1 MKKVIALFLAFV
13 LLASTAFAWQVEN
26 TNMHYGTAP
35 HVEGVNNNV
44 EDMAKMLFDLGLFK
58 GRSEGDFALQSPM
71 TREEAAVMLVRFL
84 GGEQEALTGK
94 FTHPFTDVAQWAD
107 PYVGWLYQK
116 KLTKGVG
123 NGKYGTE
130 NVTMWQY
137 STFLSRAVYG
147 NEDNGM
153 ATKEEIAE
161 SEANG
166 AFLREAAVAL
176 SVRALTSYYWR
187 DTTYGNLTTA
197 GWLCR
202 HRVFTAEQFDAAA
215 RRVLPSALYE
225 ENGIVRRRIAL
236 VDVATCPEQ
245 GIVPVGSYEK
255 APGEKAFVYKAEE
268 NSMIFYEL
276 DFVTLAVRAK
286 AQQPK
291 KENFLRLEYV
301 ASAEGTDYFVEHLDG
316 GSMGTKCGDLLA
328 WNGETLSVVKTEAEL
343 WKGKH
348 VYPFEYG
355 LMTERNLIFG
365 GTTEKTSVVLG
376 IEDALLLIGENVQE
390 VPMPVGSKALG
401 WDGKAIALQ
410 CVTAESNTVFAVD
423 VATGETVDSYIVPHD
438 GEGEGFYRTLEGQYG
453 RKYGYY
459 NGEAGLYKLEN
470 GRLKQLTDIPAPVVT
485 SRRVGAGSSFV
496 ILSHDL
502 GKRCYGEQSGNSG
515 DKIYTQNQD
524 GTFSLY
530 FEVKPEWELHLDT
543 ISTLDSAIHLHSA
556 QSVGMQHFNSYT
568 YVILPDGE
576 SVKLHVLD
584 YNAGRPEMME
594 QPKEEY
600 IRQETQR
607 LKTLGVGF

>member
-1 MKKVIALFLAFV
+1 MKKAIALFLAFA
-13 LLASTAFAWQVEN
+13 LLASTAFAWQLEN

-58 GRSEGDFALQSPM
+58 GRSEGEFALQSPM

-116 KLTKGVG
+116 KLTKGIG
-123 NGKYGTE
+123 GGKYGTG

-202 HRVFTAEQFDAAA
+202 QGVFSAEQFDAAA

-225 ENGIVRRRIAL
+225 EKGIVRRRIAL

-245 GIVPVGSYEK
+245 GILPAGNYEK
-255 APGEKAFVYKAEE
+255 VPGEKAFVYGAEQ
-268 NSMIFYEL
+268 NSVTFYEL

-291 KENFLRLEYV
+291 KENFLRLEYL
-301 ASAEGTDYFVEHLDG
+301 ASAEETDYFVEHLDG

-328 WNGETLSVVKTEAEL
+328 WNGQTLSVVKTEVEL

-355 LMTERNLIFG
+355 LMTERNLISG
-365 GTTEKTSVVLG
+365 GSVGKTSVVLG
-376 IEDALLLIGENVQE
+376 IEDALLLVSENVQE
-390 VPMPVGSKALG
+390 VAVPAGSKVLG
-401 WDGKAIALQ
+401 WDGKAVVLQ
-410 CVTAESNTVFAVD
+410 CVAKENNTIFAVN
-423 VATGETVDSYIVPHD
+423 VESGETVDSYIVPHD
-438 GEGEGFYRTLEGQYG
+438 GEGEGFYRTLEGQYA
-453 RKYGYY
+453 RQYGYY

-470 GRLKQLTDIPAPVVT
+470 GRLKQLTDMPAPVVT
-485 SRRVGAGSSFV
+485 ARRVGAGSNLV

-502 GKRCYGEQSGNSG
+502 GKRCYGQMTGHTG

-543 ISTLDSAIHLHSA
+543 ISCLDSTIHLHSA
-556 QSVGMQHFNSYT
+556 KSVGMQHFDSYT
-568 YVILPDGE
+568 YAILPDGE